1 VHSQAVTDEEV
12 SMQSTQRPIVV
23 GVDESDGVH
32 TALSWAAHDAAVRNV
47 AVRAVC
53 AYHGSD
59 KAAQLAERL
68 IADAIDHLKVNHPDV
83 VAEGA
88 AIEGDAVHVLLDESK
103 RARVV
108 VVGASRRK
116 GLGSS
121 ALGSVTGAVAA
132 HSEAPVVALC
142 GPAGLTEEGAAVV
155 VGVDGTEASHQ
166 LLAFGFEH
174 ADVHHTAVRA
184 VLCWYPD
191 LLASMSWRAEPP
203 PPESVDAWLSSTVA
217 DLRAKYPDV
226 RVHPEVLR
234 EQPKTGLIQA
244 SEEQYL
250 LVVGNRGK
258 HAHAGSL
265 LGGVSQRV
273 LHHATCPVAV
283 VPTHRA

>member
-1 VHSQAVTDEEV
+1 MQLSQH
-12 SMQSTQRPIVV
+12 PIVV
-23 GVDESDGVH
+23 GVDESDGAH
-32 TALSWAAHDAAVRNV
+32 SALSWAAHDAAARN
-47 AVRAVC
+47 APVRAVC

-59 KAAQLAERL
+59 EAARLAERL
-68 IADAIDHLKVNHPDV
+68 IADATDYVKAIQPDV

-88 AIEGDAVHVLLDESK
+88 TIEGDAVHVLVDESK

-132 HSEAPVVALC
+132 HSEAPVIALC
-142 GPAGLTEEGAAVV
+142 GPAGLTVEGAAVV
-155 VGVDGTEASHQ
+155 VGVDGTHASHD

-174 ADVHHTAVRA
+174 ADVHQTALRA

-191 LLASMSWRAEPP
+191 LLASMSWRADPP
-203 PPESVDAWLSSTVA
+203 PPESVDAWLSTTVA
-217 DLRAKYPDV
+217 DLQEKYPNV
-226 RVHPEVLR
+226 RVHPEVVR
-234 EQPKTGLIQA
+234 DHPKTGLLKA

-250 LVVGNRGK
+250 LVVGTRGK
-258 HAHAGSL
+258 HAHSGVL

-283 VPTHRA
+283 VPTHRG

>member
-1 VHSQAVTDEEV
+1 
-12 SMQSTQRPIVV
+12 MQSTQRPIVV
-23 GVDESDGVH
+23 GVDDSDAAH
-32 TALSWAAHDAAVRNV
+32 RALAWAAQDAAARNAPVRV
-47 AVRAVC
+47 VC
-53 AYHGSD
+53 VYHGSD
-59 KAAQLAERL
+59 EAAGLAEHL
-68 IADAIDHLKVNHPDV
+68 IADAMDRLKTIHPDV

-88 AIEGDAVHVLLDESK
+88 TIEGDAVHVLLDESK

-116 GLGSS
+116 ALGSS

-142 GPAGLTEEGAAVV
+142 GPAGMTEEGAAVV
-155 VGVDGTEASHQ
+155 VGVDGTDASHD

-174 ADVHHTAVRA
+174 ADAHHTALRA

-203 PPESVDAWLSSTVA
+203 PPESVDAWLSTTVA
-217 DLRAKYPDV
+217 DLQERYPDV
-226 RVHPEVLR
+226 RVHPEVVR
-234 EQPKTGLIQA
+234 DHPKSGLLQA

-258 HAHAGSL
+258 HAHAGTL
-265 LGGVSQRV
+265 LGGTSQRV

>member
-1 VHSQAVTDEEV
+1 LTEEV
-12 SMQSTQRPIVV
+12 SMQSTQHPIVV
-23 GVDESDGVH
+23 GVDESDGAH
-32 TALSWAAHDAAVRNV
+32 TALTWAAHDAAARN
-47 AVRAVC
+47 ATVRAVC
-53 AYHGSD
+53 VYHGSD
-59 KAAQLAERL
+59 EAAQLAKRL
-68 IADAIDHLKVNHPDV
+68 IADAIDRLKVNHPDV

-88 AIEGDAVHVLLDESK
+88 AIEGDAVQVLLDESK

-142 GPAGLTEEGAAVV
+142 GPAGMTEEGAAVV
-155 VGVDGTEASHQ
+155 VGVDGTDASHD

-174 ADVHHTAVRA
+174 ANVHHTALRA

-203 PPESVDAWLSSTVA
+203 PPESVDVWLSTTVA
-217 DLRAKYPDV
+217 DLREKYPDV
-226 RVHPEVLR
+226 QVHPEVLR
-234 EQPKTGLIQA
+234 EHPKSGLLQA

-258 HAHAGSL
+258 HAHAGTL